1 MMDYILEIMIVFG
14 LIVLNGFLALCEL
27 AVISCNRTK
36 IEMQFGHR
44 KSGKILLQLIDDP
57 GLFLSTIQVG
67 ITIIGIVSGAFSGQN
82 FAEPLGL
89 YLDKLPVISGHGT
102 VIGYGVVVILITYFS
117 IVLGELVP
125 KRIAIHQ
132 PEKIAIVIAIPIHI
146 LSKIIHP
153 FVIVLNK
160 TTDYALASVGVDT
173 SKDLSPLTEEEIVS
187 LVKRGYAEGALD
199 DFEHKTF
206 QKILQFGNR
215 EACVIMTPRLKVV
228 YLDVCDPYAENIEKI
243 LTHPH
248 RYYPVFENGLDH
260 FKGIF
265 DAKDALNLLLQ
276 GQVLEIEKLI
286 KNVPCVVED
295 NLGPDLLEQFKK
307 FKTHIAVVIDEYGQM
322 QGLVTLVDILETLVG
337 TIPEFK
343 SQRHY
348 SLVKKDENTWL
359 CDGLTPIDEIEE
371 ILNCTFLKGDNDYNT
386 LAGFLLNQC
395 RYIPHVGEYI
405 NWKKYT
411 FEIIEMDENRI
422 DKVLIKNNP

>member
-1 MMDYILEIMIVFG
+1 MDYIFEIMIVAG

-36 IEMQFGHR
+36 IETQSGHK

-57 GLFLSTIQVG
+57 GFFLSTIQVG
-67 ITIIGIVSGAFSGQN
+67 ITIIGIISGAFSGQN

-89 YLDKLPVISGHGT
+89 YLDQVPFLKGHGLML
-102 VIGYGVVVILITYFS
+102 GYGIVVMIMTYFS
-117 IVLGELVP
+117 IVLGELAP

-132 PEKIAIVIAIPIHI
+132 PEKIAIIIAIPIHI

-153 FVIVLNK
+153 FVVVLNK
-160 TTDYALASVGVDT
+160 TTDLALTCVGVDT
-173 SKDLSPLTEEEIVS
+173 SKEIPTLTEEEILS
-187 LVKRGYAEGALD
+187 FVKRGYAEGALD

-228 YLDVCDPYAENIEKI
+228 YLDVCDPYKKNVEKI
-243 LTHPH
+243 LSHPH

-276 GQVLEIEKLI
+276 GQNLQIEKLI

-348 SLVKKDENTWL
+348 SLTKKDENTWL
-359 CDGLTPIDEIEE
+359 CDGLTPIDEIED
-371 ILNCTFLKGDNDYNT
+371 LLDCSFLRTDNDYNT

-395 RYIPHVGEYI
+395 RYIPQVGELI
-405 NWKKYT
+405 KWKTYA

-422 DKVLIKNNP
+422 DKVMIKKEHR